1 MDIRRLTIADA
12 APYRSLRL
20 LGLREHPEAFTSSWE
35 EDDRKPLQES
45 EARLSSSGQRHWGAF
60 AGEELHG
67 IAGLEL
73 LPRAKERHKARVVGM
88 YVAPSKAGR
97 GLGAALLDVLVTDAR
112 RLGLTDLVL
121 TVSEGNAPALRL
133 YAKAGFT
140 SFGAE
145 PRAICVSG
153 RHVAKVHMHAQLT

>member
-1 MDIRRLTIADA
+1 MEIRRLTIADA

-35 EDDRKPLQES
+35 EDDLKPLHES

-60 AGEELHG
+60 ADGELHG

-73 LPRAKERHKARVVGM
+73 LTRAKERHKARVVGM
-88 YVAPSKAGR
+88 YVAPAKAGN
-97 GLGAALLDVLVTDAR
+97 GLGAALLDAVVTDAR

-121 TVSEGNAPALRL
+121 TVSEGNASALRL
-133 YAKAGFT
+133 YAKAGFVA
-140 SFGAE
+140 FGTE
-145 PRAICVSG
+145 PRAICVGG
-153 RHVAKVHMHAQLT
+153 RHVSKVHMHARLT